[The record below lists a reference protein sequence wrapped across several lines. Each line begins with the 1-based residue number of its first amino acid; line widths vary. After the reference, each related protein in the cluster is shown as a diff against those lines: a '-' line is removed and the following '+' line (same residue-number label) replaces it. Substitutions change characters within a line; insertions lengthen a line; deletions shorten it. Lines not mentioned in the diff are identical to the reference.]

1 MKDMILFP
9 EDIDRLNVILE
20 QLAAKANLLLAVLI
34 NKDGR
39 LLTYQGSLEKID
51 TVSMAALVAGNS
63 ASTLA
68 IANLMGE
75 TEFSAMYHQGK
86 NRHIFIEVVDE
97 NTFLCLIFDDRT
109 NIDRVKVFARQFD
122 RQIKAALVQV
132 YDKTEDQVDLDL
144 DMGFSQP
151 QNQQAATA
159 PSAQDFHPEP
169 APSSAYFGP
178 PEQPA
183 TSLLQPEPIDVP
195 FSSTLQDNSTK
206 SGLKHHTPQ
215 SVPTDEEP
223 FMLEA
228 HLPQPAQAPGDKIS
242 EEVHDTNY
250 LYLKKKIRE
259 TVNKKK

>member
-9 EDIDRLNVILE
+9 EDIERLNVVLV
-20 QLAAKANLLLAVLI
+20 QLTRKANLLLSVLI

-39 LLTYQGSLEKID
+39 LLTYQGSLDQID

-86 NRHIFIEVVDE
+86 DRHIYIAVVDE
-97 NTFLCLIFDDRT
+97 NTFLCLVFDERT

-122 RQIKAALVQV
+122 RQIKKALMQV

-144 DMGFSQP
+144 DMAGEVEPLFEQQQNPSQNHTFTP
-151 QNQQAATA
+151 DQQESYQQ
-159 PSAQDFHPEP
+159 PSALLKPEP
-169 APSSAYFGP
+169 VNEPFPQVPSDGYASSQNGTVPPPSSGDGR
-178 PEQPA
+178 Q
-183 TSLLQPEPIDVP
+183 VP
-195 FSSTLQDNSTK
+195 DNVFYTEHSGK
-206 SGLKHHTPQ
+206 SQKQ
-215 SVPTDEEP
+215 SES
-223 FMLEA
+223 
-228 HLPQPAQAPGDKIS
+228 G
-242 EEVHDTNY
+242 HDTNY

-259 TVNKKK
+259 TVKRKKDT

>member
-9 EDIDRLNVILE
+9 EDIDRLNVVLE
-20 QLAAKANLLLAVLI
+20 QLTVKANLLLAVLI

-39 LLTYQGSLEKID
+39 LLTYQGSLDKID

-86 NRHIFIEVVDE
+86 DRHIFIAVVDE
-97 NTFLCLIFDDRT
+97 NTFLCLVFDERT

-122 RQIKAALVQV
+122 RQIKKALTQV

-144 DMGFSQP
+144 DMSSFSSPPAQ
-151 QNQQAATA
+151 QTSSATNYHNQQQHTYIQPPANNQVP
-159 PSAQDFHPEP
+159 PSGA
-169 APSSAYFGP
+169 
-178 PEQPA
+178 
-183 TSLLQPEPIDVP
+183 
-195 FSSTLQDNSTK
+195 K
-206 SGLKHHTPQ
+206 
-215 SVPTDEEP
+215 
-223 FMLEA
+223 
-228 HLPQPAQAPGDKIS
+228 QAPGNNNEPFNVLSHESEKVAHSSGTAAVDEEVFFTERRSDNSSSELLS

-259 TVNKKK
+259 TVQRKKEQH